1 MTSPAD
7 ERYRRQVELPEVG
20 EAGQARLRA
29 ASALVVGAGGL
40 GCAVLPYLVAAGL
53 REVVVCDGDVVEPS
67 NLPRQVLFGD
77 ADVGRPKAAAA
88 AARLSV
94 LNRECRVVAVTLP
107 LGAANVRALVEAADV
122 VIDATDDFAARYLL
136 HDACFAARRPLVTAA
151 VHHDEGQLAVF
162 RFDHAAAGPCWRC
175 LWPEPPQDDRGGS
188 CRERGILGPVPGV
201 LGTLQAD
208 QALRVLLEASPLA
221 QGQMVHVDLAASGT
235 WRTTWEAAPGCP
247 LCGQSAE
254 RDATVE
260 DQGGGEGN
268 SDQAADQAAAQA
280 EEVVW
285 GDLASP
291 RGCIWID
298 ARSDR
303 EQALDP
309 APAVLAGLPIV
320 SWRTF
325 GAAGPPTGLACVV
338 FCAHGIRSLDLARHW
353 RRNGL
358 ESVSSLHGG
367 LAGLR
372 LPAGQRSPRTW
383 E

>member
-7 ERYRRQVELPEVG
+7 ERYRRQVQLPEVG
-20 EAGQARLRA
+20 EPGQARLRA

-94 LNRECRVVAVTLP
+94 LNRECRVVAVTSP
-107 LGAANVRALVEAADV
+107 LGAANVHALVEAADV
-122 VIDATDDFAARYLL
+122 VVDATDDFAARYLL
-136 HDACFAARRPLVTAA
+136 HDTCFAARRPLVTAA

-175 LWPEPPQDDRGGS
+175 LWPEPPQDDSGGS

-201 LGTLQAD
+201 LGALQAD
-208 QALRVLLEASPLA
+208 QVLRVLLEASPLA
-221 QGQMVHVDLAASGT
+221 QGQLVHVDLAASGT

-254 RDATVE
+254 RDAAVE
-260 DQGGGEGN
+260 DRGGGEAN
-268 SDQAADQAAAQA
+268 SDQTVDQAGEQA
-280 EEVVW
+280 EEVLW

-291 RGCIWID
+291 RSCIWID

-309 APAVLAGLPIV
+309 APAVLAGMPIV

-372 LPAGQRSPRTW
+372 APADQRSPRTW